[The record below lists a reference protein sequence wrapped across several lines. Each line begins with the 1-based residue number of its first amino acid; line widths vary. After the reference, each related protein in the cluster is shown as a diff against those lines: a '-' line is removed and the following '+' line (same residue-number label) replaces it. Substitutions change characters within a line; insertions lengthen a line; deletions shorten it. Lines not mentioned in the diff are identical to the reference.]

1 MSVVAN
7 VAINVDSRNAVSQL
21 RQVQTQAGATE
32 RAFDSLRGAAAALGV
47 GLAFGKVIQDVKELD
62 TNIRRLATVGVDV
75 AKINP
80 ALAAL
85 SKELE
90 GVASKAEL
98 AAASYQAASAGFSDT
113 AGNIG
118 ILRAA
123 TKAAVGGL
131 ADASAVTEVLV
142 KTLNAYGMSGRD
154 ASKVTDSISKAVEVG
169 NQEWSDYTSQLGRVV
184 SVSALAGVSID
195 QVNAFIAAATKN
207 GATAEIAFTGLGAA
221 LQTLLQPT
229 KESQDAAK
237 ALGIQ
242 WNIAGLQAKGLPGLL
257 ADLATKQDANK
268 EAVARLLGSQEALRG
283 VLSANAKAGK
293 DYKMILDLLGGAA
306 GKTQSDFDTMKTT
319 LENQL
324 KGLDTAFKNLSES
337 LGVAFGPTLANAIGQ
352 TAAVINSIADA
363 LNAIPGPAKTAT
375 AEAIKLIAQMVLL
388 KKAIEGIIALRAA
401 FVAAMASM
409 ATQTTAAGAA
419 AVTSSSAFALYTNN
433 TRTLATQSA
442 AATPLVAGLRAALQ
456 NLAAIGI
463 ITVGINLVVTGL
475 QEFFTAQSEIN
486 RLRKERRAGG
496 AAAIFGGSAPAET
509 QEQAR
514 KDLAKIQAKQ
524 KDLMSPGAIA
534 TRALLGPLAPL
545 AGQPSG
551 VADQMALLK
560 ERERRAKAIISLP
573 TRAAAGAGAGAMPT
587 PTPLVPYTP
596 GGGRAAGAGG
606 GRATGASTAA
616 QIAQALQ
623 GALGITPAQAA
634 GIVGNLMRES
644 GLNPRVNEGGAVGMP
659 RGVGGYGL
667 AQWTGPRQTN
677 LVRFAGGAAQAGD
690 LQTQL
695 RFMVQE
701 LMGPESKALESLRR
715 AQSPEEAA
723 RVFERDFERSGIKA
737 LEERQANARKVFK
750 ELEGGPAA
758 GLQDFAQQL
767 ELQKQQLKTAG
778 QQNTSLKDQLA
789 ILQETDL
796 ARKALLE
803 YEIKQADIARQYN
816 ELKANAKSA
825 DELTLINANQIIE
838 QRIAQIDY
846 EQRINDI
853 IEERAQLMR
862 DLVSSVMMPTVY
874 NELEQQEAALQDVIN
889 KYPALGAAANAAA
902 GLVTSGVRDMIAGT
916 KSAEQ
921 VFVDFLSTIADALI
935 DTAKQ
940 MIAQYI
946 AIAIAR
952 MFAGMGGGESGMNFT
967 PISSLPSAGLG
978 SAVPTSFTPFAEG
991 GFVTRPT
998 NALIGEAGE
1007 AEYVIPASKM
1017 RGAMERYANGA
1028 RGDSVIS
1035 GAGGG
1040 STATTATGGGP
1051 LVVEV
1056 RAQMERINSVDYV
1069 TAEQFQAGI
1078 RQAAQQGAAQGEQRT
1093 LKRLQHS
1100 PATRRRVGV

>member
-80 ALAAL
+80 ALTAL
-85 SKELE
+85 GKELE

-113 AGNIG
+113 AGNIE

-154 ASKVTDSISKAVEVG
+154 ATKITDSISKAVEVG

-293 DYKMILDLLGGAA
+293 DYKMILELLGGAA

-337 LGVAFGPTLANAIGQ
+337 LGIAFGPTLANAIGQ

-363 LNAIPGPAKTAT
+363 LNAIPGPAKTAA
-375 AEAIKLIAQMVLL
+375 AEAIKLIVQMVLL

-401 FVAAMASM
+401 FVAAMAGM

-433 TRTLATQSA
+433 TRALAAQSA
-442 AATPLVAGLRAALQ
+442 AATPILLGLRAALQ
-456 NLAAIGI
+456 SIAAIGTI
-463 ITVGINLVVTGL
+463 AVAVNVAVYGI
-475 QEFFTAQSEIN
+475 QELISARAELD
-486 RLRKERRAGG
+486 RLRGIRTKPGGIAGVY
-496 AAAIFGGSAPAET
+496 GGSATEEQKAAKRKVLDQIAAER
-509 QEQAR
+509 EKNKPMEA
-514 KDLAKIQAKQ
+514 I
-524 KDLMSPGAIA
+524 GAISGFGRGLGN
-534 TRALLGPLAPL
+534 TRAAILA
-545 AGQPSG
+545 
-551 VADQMALLK
+551 
-560 ERERRAKAIISLP
+560 EREREARAVLGLP
-573 TRAAAGAGAGAMPT
+573 TRAAAGAGAGTLPT

-596 GGGRAAGAGG
+596 GGGRGGAAKAPQQAPENRTDALMTELRGLIAVGQAQDKIRDLQFQ
-606 GRATGASTAA
+606 GRDVLAASVELEQELGQIERDRIEALKGASYETERTIINKIAEAKVTDAKLRTEDKIRDITNQRFQAELQIQQAIRDTIRPFEDIRNAQAEQNQYQQNYLRLVMEGMLPAEAQRIANFDQMIRQQLQAVEQQIDITQGAITEAKARGANVVELQKELDLLKKKRDAIKGEAAKGPGEGPSDRERLDAQIGIVKGQINELIDPVNQVVSAAKAIGDAFANSFKGLISGSMSAKEALRSFFEATASHFLDMAA
-616 QIAQALQ
+616 QIIAKQIQMFILNTAL
-623 GALGITPAQAA
+623 
-634 GIVGNLMRES
+634 S
-644 GLNPRVNEGGAVGMP
+644 FFGGSM
-659 RGVGGYGL
+659 GGG
-667 AQWTGPRQTN
+667 GG
-677 LVRFAGGAAQAGD
+677 GGAAAASSWGGSGFN
-690 LQTQL
+690 T
-695 RFMVQE
+695 
-701 LMGPESKALESLRR
+701 KA
-715 AQSPEEAA
+715 
-723 RVFERDFERSGIKA
+723 
-737 LEERQANARKVFK
+737 
-750 ELEGGPAA
+750 
-758 GLQDFAQQL
+758 
-767 ELQKQQLKTAG
+767 
-778 QQNTSLKDQLA
+778 
-789 ILQETDL
+789 
-796 ARKALLE
+796 
-803 YEIKQADIARQYN
+803 
-816 ELKANAKSA
+816 
-825 DELTLINANQIIE
+825 
-838 QRIAQIDY
+838 
-846 EQRINDI
+846 
-853 IEERAQLMR
+853 
-862 DLVSSVMMPTVY
+862 
-874 NELEQQEAALQDVIN
+874 
-889 KYPALGAAANAAA
+889 
-902 GLVTSGVRDMIAGT
+902 
-916 KSAEQ
+916 
-921 VFVDFLSTIADALI
+921 
-935 DTAKQ
+935 
-940 MIAQYI
+940 
-946 AIAIAR
+946 
-952 MFAGMGGGESGMNFT
+952 FT
-967 PISSLPSAGLG
+967 PGLKL
-978 SAVPTSFTPFAEG
+978 FAEG

-1040 STATTATGGGP
+1040 STATTATNSGP

>member
-85 SKELE
+85 SKEL
-90 GVASKAEL
+90 GGIASKAEL

-184 SVSALAGVSID
+184 SVAALAGVSID

-293 DYKMILDLLGGAA
+293 DYKMILELLGGAA

-337 LGVAFGPTLANAIGQ
+337 LGVAFGPTFAKTIGQ
-352 TAAVINSIADA
+352 IADIVNVLADA
-363 LNAIPGPAKTAT
+363 LNAIPGPAKTAA
-375 AEAIKLIAQMVLL
+375 AEILKLGAQILIL
-388 KKAIEGIIALRAA
+388 KKAIEGIIAIRAA

-433 TRTLATQSA
+433 TRTLAAQSA
-442 AATPLVAGLRAALQ
+442 AATPMLVGLRAALQ
-456 NLAAIGI
+456 SIAAIGTI
-463 ITVGINLVVTGL
+463 AVAVNIAVYGI
-475 QEFFTAQSEIN
+475 QELISARAELN
-486 RLRKERRAGG
+486 RLRGVRTKPGG
-496 AAAIFGGSAPAET
+496 IAAVYGGSATEEQKAAKRKVLEQIAAER
-509 QEQAR
+509 EKNKPMEA
-514 KDLAKIQAKQ
+514 I
-524 KDLMSPGAIA
+524 GAISGFGRGLGN
-534 TRALLGPLAPL
+534 TRAAILA
-545 AGQPSG
+545 
-551 VADQMALLK
+551 
-560 ERERRAKAIISLP
+560 EREREARSVFGLP
-573 TRAAAGAGAGAMPT
+573 TRAAAGVGAGAMPT

-596 GGGRAAGAGG
+596 GGGRAAGAGAAKAPQQAPENRTDALMTELRG
-606 GRATGASTAA
+606 LIAVGQAQDKIRDLQFQGRDVLAASVELEQELGQIERDRIEALKGASYETERTVINKIAEAKVTDARLRTEDKIRDITNQRFQAELQVQQAIRDTVKPFEDIRNAQAEQNQYQQTYLRLVMEGMLPAEAQRIANFDQMIRQQLQALDQQILLAEATLAEARNRKVATSELERELDLLKKKRDAIKGEAAKGPGEGPSNQDRLKGAIAGVKGQLNELTDPINQIISAASAIGDAFANSFKGLISGSMSAKEALRSFFEATASHFLDMAA
-616 QIAQALQ
+616 QIIAKQIQLFVLQTALS
-623 GALGITPAQAA
+623 IF
-634 GIVGNLMRES
+634 
-644 GLNPRVNEGGAVGMP
+644 GGA
-659 RGVGGYGL
+659 
-667 AQWTGPRQTN
+667 
-677 LVRFAGGAAQAGD
+677 AGGAFGAG
-690 LQTQL
+690 
-695 RFMVQE
+695 
-701 LMGPESKALESLRR
+701 GAPNY
-715 AQSPEEAA
+715 
-723 RVFERDFERSGIKA
+723 SGT
-737 LEERQANARKVFK
+737 F
-750 ELEGGPAA
+750 
-758 GLQDFAQQL
+758 
-767 ELQKQQLKTAG
+767 
-778 QQNTSLKDQLA
+778 
-789 ILQETDL
+789 
-796 ARKALLE
+796 
-803 YEIKQADIARQYN
+803 
-816 ELKANAKSA
+816 
-825 DELTLINANQIIE
+825 
-838 QRIAQIDY
+838 
-846 EQRINDI
+846 
-853 IEERAQLMR
+853 
-862 DLVSSVMMPTVY
+862 
-874 NELEQQEAALQDVIN
+874 
-889 KYPALGAAANAAA
+889 
-902 GLVTSGVRDMIAGT
+902 
-916 KSAEQ
+916 
-921 VFVDFLSTIADALI
+921 
-935 DTAKQ
+935 
-940 MIAQYI
+940 
-946 AIAIAR
+946 
-952 MFAGMGGGESGMNFT
+952 GGGGASFNPGAFT
-967 PISSLPSAGLG
+967 PGLKL
-978 SAVPTSFTPFAEG
+978 FAEG

-1078 RQAAQQGAAQGEQRT
+1078 QQAAQQGAAQGEQRT

>member
-1 MSVVAN
+1 MSVIAN

-293 DYKMILDLLGGAA
+293 DYKMILELLGGAA
-306 GKTQSDFDTMKTT
+306 GKTESDFNTMKTT

-337 LGVAFGPTLANAIGQ
+337 LGVAFGPTFAKTIGQ
-352 TAAVINSIADA
+352 IADVVNVLADA
-363 LNAIPGPAKTAT
+363 LNAIPGPAKTAA
-375 AEAIKLIAQMVLL
+375 AEILKLGAQILIL

-433 TRTLATQSA
+433 TRTLAAQSA
-442 AATPLVAGLRAALQ
+442 TATPLVAGLRAALQ

-475 QEFFTAQSEIN
+475 QEFFTARSEIN

-496 AAAIFGGSAPAET
+496 AAAIFGGFAPAET

-560 ERERRAKAIISLP
+560 ERERRAQAIISLP

-596 GGGRAAGAGG
+596 GGGRGAGG
-606 GRATGASTAA
+606 AKAPQQAPENRTDALMTELRGLIAVGQAQDKIRDLQFQGRDVLAASVELEQELGQIERDRIEALKGANYETERTVINKIAEAKVTDAKLRTEDKIRDITNQRFQAELQIQQAIRDTVKPFEDIRNAQAEQNQYQQNYLRLVMEGMLPAEAQRIANFDQMIRQQLQALEQQIDITQAAIAEAKVREVNVDALQKELDLLKKKRDAIKGEAAKGPGQGPSNQDRLKGAIAEVKGQLNELTDPINQIISAASAIGDAFANSFKGLISGSMSAKEALRSFFEATASHFLDMAA
-616 QIAQALQ
+616 QIIAKQIQMFVLQTALS
-623 GALGITPAQAA
+623 IF
-634 GIVGNLMRES
+634 
-644 GLNPRVNEGGAVGMP
+644 GGAT
-659 RGVGGYGL
+659 GGAFG
-667 AQWTGPRQTN
+667 
-677 LVRFAGGAAQAGD
+677 AGGA
-690 LQTQL
+690 
-695 RFMVQE
+695 
-701 LMGPESKALESLRR
+701 PNY
-715 AQSPEEAA
+715 
-723 RVFERDFERSGIKA
+723 SGT
-737 LEERQANARKVFK
+737 FS
-750 ELEGGPAA
+750 G
-758 GLQDFAQQL
+758 
-767 ELQKQQLKTAG
+767 
-778 QQNTSLKDQLA
+778 
-789 ILQETDL
+789 
-796 ARKALLE
+796 
-803 YEIKQADIARQYN
+803 
-816 ELKANAKSA
+816 
-825 DELTLINANQIIE
+825 
-838 QRIAQIDY
+838 
-846 EQRINDI
+846 
-853 IEERAQLMR
+853 
-862 DLVSSVMMPTVY
+862 
-874 NELEQQEAALQDVIN
+874 
-889 KYPALGAAANAAA
+889 GAASFNPKA
-902 GLVTSGVRDMIAGT
+902 
-916 KSAEQ
+916 
-921 VFVDFLSTIADALI
+921 
-935 DTAKQ
+935 
-940 MIAQYI
+940 
-946 AIAIAR
+946 
-952 MFAGMGGGESGMNFT
+952 FT
-967 PISSLPSAGLG
+967 PGLKL
-978 SAVPTSFTPFAEG
+978 FAEG

-1078 RQAAQQGAAQGEQRT
+1078 QQAAQQGAAQGEQRT
-1093 LKRLQHS
+1093 LRRLQHS